1 MNSILIFIFN
11 ITIMCVC
18 VWMCE
23 PFSKTVQFSNWK
35 RRRNKSRYLFI
46 FNYCEFRLKLVFY
59 WDLAIVLISIIIVFC
74 NVFLRLLR
82 FVLYLF

>member
-46 FNYCEFRLKLVFY
+46 FNYCEFRLKLVFLLGSSNRINF
-59 WDLAIVLISIIIVFC
+59 DNNC
-74 NVFLRLLR
+74 FLQC
-82 FVLYLF
+82 VPKTT